1 MADIDSDAV
10 VPISEDSNLTDQ
22 TPIQSKAEEEEI
34 EERPSENDPDDDAE
48 KGDTCRICRSEGTE
62 DEPLFYPCK
71 CSGSIKFVHQD
82 CLMEWLSHTNK
93 KHCEL
98 CKTPFRFT
106 KLYDSQ
112 MPDTLPFAIFV
123 QRASLDTLR
132 HVTLWLRGLLVG
144 FVWLI
149 LLPWCI
155 RWAWRGL
162 FFMLDAGWARE
173 PWIAKLE
180 AEALQNAT
188 SGANATS
195 ITDVVKSAINGTST
209 AQETQE
215 LQGPIGFHL
224 YMLVWNVVTAP
235 WRTQSPSDHVSK
247 PNTNPVG
254 LAVRSSVFSD
264 FEFVNSVTASPYLN
278 KIVVDVLE
286 GQLITFLVVVAF
298 ILVFLIREWVIQQQP
313 ILNAAA
319 HVREAEQQLNRVD
332 QARNRLRGDIQNAEE
347 EIRHIDEQREEREL
361 DEQREGTGLDE
372 QTEEREL
379 DEGREEREL
388 DEPDPTRYVATEE
401 DIRRRLAELGSRDLG
416 DPDVP
421 NRSRRDGLDWRAFE
435 RRIRAASLVEPLVN
449 PEHAD
454 PSSSTIRSLTDQ
466 LLELVQKARQS
477 DDAATQ
483 TLFRFRVWVKT
494 IPDDVDPR
502 WLSQM
507 LAAFEKLELDASQQN
522 QQTENGG
529 TNREDSIARPAMP
542 PRGTTTQVNEILRS
556 IVEEIEILGPDAG
569 FSVILDPS
577 ESSSHTAE
585 SWQPVDASSQRS
597 SSFQALSEQHRS
609 EGDEN
614 SSFVETAQRS
624 ASPGRQEA
632 EEREG
637 SNADDVAP
645 GSNDRATPQEDE
657 SVVGDPVLGA
667 EIAARIGMHLH
678 LARLGQ
684 QDVPVQEANNI
695 IRRGNLLQR
704 LSDWFWGDIQI
715 TEWNPDPDQVPA
727 EDNAAVVLDPF
738 EDVRFVG
745 NQDAQPA
752 LQEGDLHLP
761 ADADPEVV
769 AAAVEAGLDVEAA
782 EEAEDLEGILELIGM
797 QGPVVTLVQ
806 TAMFCGVLVTVTLW
820 GAIGVPYLFGK
831 LALLTIGDPILFV
844 IILPLQIAANLGDIF
859 IDVGLIFVAGIAW
872 GFTRNIATYAAA
884 VIPFVK
890 PDHVKTVAD
899 VTWSAFDSATT
910 HLSKMFVVEDTHDT
924 IESGFLLVSIQ
935 AHKSL
940 QELKADIGMV
950 FEFLA
955 SSMVYTWQYCCDL
968 SAGKFIGTVNTITP
982 EAVRWLSDT
991 IQWTK
996 SFTQSLIG
1004 DNGLTMTVRAVRRVS
1019 IEPAEA
1025 YWSAGDRT
1033 LTVLLGYSFL
1043 ALIGAGLLLRKEPYF
1058 TSETLR
1064 KIEKSFADVLRQAG
1078 GVLKV
1083 ILIIS
1088 IEMLAFP
1095 LYCGLLLDCALL
1107 PLFQGA
1113 TFASRIDYASRSP
1126 YMFTFLHWFLG
1137 TAYMFNFALFVSM
1150 CRRILRSGVLY
1161 FIRDPD
1167 DPTFHPVRDVL
1178 ERSVS
1183 SQLRKIAFSALVY
1196 GLLVILCL
1204 GGVIWGIDHAH
1215 KGVFPIRWSAPEPVL
1230 EFPLEFLFYNFLSPF
1245 LFKLIKP
1252 SSGLESVYELW
1263 LRHSA
1268 RQLRLSHFL
1277 FGERYED
1284 EEGQYV
1290 GNSWKDHVVVRML
1303 AITRLPGVSD
1313 TCKPED
1319 ILRDG
1324 HDAVFHKSG
1333 NYVTAPASDQ
1343 VRISRGQKVFEE
1355 VSEEEVTKSEKEQ
1368 DCSLHGRANQKFR
1381 NVYVPPWFRLRIG
1394 LFLACLWTLSA
1405 AIGGGFTLVPLILG
1419 RGICS
1424 LVLAP
1429 NVRVN
1434 DIWSFAIGLHV
1445 ELLIAYI
1452 AMKASAVMRQTRS
1465 KVSGFDFAPILNRIR
1480 RISWC
1485 AAKSTYVYGFGIVV
1499 IPATFALVFQLY
1511 LTLPLRTYVNSMVAA
1526 NASNGL
1532 QSANATTIASVFSN
1546 TTEAVV
1552 GSTTPEQ
1559 AWLSMHTIYVLPDW
1573 TLGFLYGKLLVRLMT
1588 LSPNSLP
1595 HVAWR
1600 QITRNGR
1607 FDPDIRLATR
1617 AFIFPTLLFSTL
1629 VLLGPLLLAGLINNL
1644 FLYPLIGHSLSEVAR
1659 AKLYRYAY
1667 PLCASQAL
1675 AVWCVREAVK
1685 ATRRWRSKIKD
1696 EVYLIGERLHNF
1708 GEKRPPPGSK
1718 SFARRERH

>member
-1 MADIDSDAV
+1 MADIDSDAI
-10 VPISEDSNLTDQ
+10 VPISEESNISED
-22 TPIQSKAEEEEI
+22 PAIESKANEEEEN
-34 EERPSENDPDDDAE
+34 EEEASKSDSDDDVE
-48 KGDTCRICRSEGTE
+48 KEDTCRICRSEGTE

-106 KLYDSQ
+106 KLYDSH
-112 MPDTLPFAIFV
+112 MPDTLPFEIFL

-132 HVTLWLRGLLVG
+132 HVTLWMRGLLVG

-173 PWIAKLE
+173 PWIARLE

-188 SGANATS
+188 IEANATL
-195 ITDVVKSAINGTST
+195 ITDVVKSAINNTST
-209 AQETQE
+209 LGEIQE
-215 LQGPIGFHL
+215 LQGPIGFHVYTL
-224 YMLVWNVVTAP
+224 IWNVVTAP
-235 WRTQSPSDHVSK
+235 WRTQSSSHHVSN
-247 PNTNPVG
+247 PTPGPVG
-254 LAVRSSVFSD
+254 VAAPSSVFSD
-264 FEFVNSVTASPYLN
+264 FEFVNSLTASPYLN

-347 EIRHIDEQREEREL
+347 EIRHIDEQRGEHQL
-361 DEQREGTGLDE
+361 DESDNASDTASTRAVRRRSSRDTSVLLPDE
-372 QTEEREL
+372 A
-379 DEGREEREL
+379 DA
-388 DEPDPTRYVATEE
+388 PTR
-401 DIRRRLAELGSRDLG
+401 S
-416 DPDVP
+416 
-421 NRSRRDGLDWRAFE
+421 NLDWTAFE
-435 RRIRAASLVEPLVN
+435 RRIRAASSVEPLVD

-466 LLELVQKARQS
+466 LLEIVQEGRQS
-477 DDAATQ
+477 GAPAAQ
-483 TLFRFRVWVKT
+483 TLSRLQTWVKA
-494 IPDDVDPR
+494 IPHDVDSR

-507 LAAFEKLELDASQQN
+507 LAAFGKLRSEASEEN
-522 QQTENGG
+522 QQTEDGES
-529 TNREDSIARPAMP
+529 NREDDIARPAMP
-542 PRGTTTQVNEILRS
+542 PRGTTTQVNEVLRTL
-556 IVEEIEILGPDAG
+556 VEEIENEDQLLPDAG
-569 FSVILDPS
+569 SSANIDLS

-597 SSFQALSEQHRS
+597 SSNQGSNQGSNEQDSLEVVEPSSTVEVAHRAT
-609 EGDEN
+609 N
-614 SSFVETAQRS
+614 SAE
-624 ASPGRQEA
+624 EHA
-632 EEREG
+632 EERED
-637 SNADDVAP
+637 SNVDNNAS
-645 GSNDRATPQEDE
+645 GSNDRATLEE
-657 SVVGDPVLGA
+657 SAGNVTDNAL
-667 EIAARIGMHLH
+667 AAD
-678 LARLGQ
+678 GQ
-684 QDVPVQEANNI
+684 QDSPVHEAEIVVP
-695 IRRGNLLQR
+695 RGNLLQR
-704 LSDWFWGDIQI
+704 LSDWFWGDIHIQD
-715 TEWNPDPDQVPA
+715 PVPDQDPA
-727 EDNAAVVLDPF
+727 QANAPVILDPAD
-738 EDVRFVG
+738 DVLFVD

-752 LQEGDLHLP
+752 FQEGDLHLP

-831 LALLTIGDPILFV
+831 LALLTIGDPILFLV
-844 IILPLQIAANLGDIF
+844 ILPLQIAANLGDIF
-859 IDVGLIFVAGIAW
+859 IDVGLIIAAGIAW
-872 GFTRNIATYAAA
+872 SAAHSVATYAAT

-890 PDHVKTVAD
+890 PEHLQTVAD
-899 VTWSAFDSATT
+899 VTWSVFHNAAT

-940 QELKADIGMV
+940 QELKAEIGMV
-950 FEFLA
+950 FGFLA
-955 SSMVYTWQYCCDL
+955 SAMVHTWDYCCDL
-968 SAGKFIGTVNTITP
+968 STGKFVGTINTITP
-982 EAVRWLSDT
+982 EAVRWLSDNV
-991 IQWTK
+991 QWAK
-996 SFTQSLIG
+996 SFMQSLIG

-1025 YWSAGDRT
+1025 YWSGGDRT
-1033 LTVLLGYSFL
+1033 LTVLFGYSFL
-1043 ALIGAGLLLRKEPYF
+1043 ALIGAGLLLRREPYF

-1064 KIEKSFADVLRQAG
+1064 KIEKSFADVLKQAG

-1113 TFASRIDYASRSP
+1113 TFASRIEYASRSP

-1215 KGVFPIRWSAPEPVL
+1215 KDVFPIRWSAPEPVL

-1252 SSGLESVYELW
+1252 SSGLESVYEWW

-1277 FGERYED
+1277 FGERFED

-1290 GNSWKDHVVVRML
+1290 GKSWKDHVVLRMF
-1303 AITRLPGVSD
+1303 AIISPPD
-1313 TCKPED
+1313 KPED
-1319 ILRDG
+1319 VLRG
-1324 HDAVFHKSG
+1324 TGPATFRKSG

-1343 VRISRGQKVFEE
+1343 VRISRGQTVFQE
-1355 VSEEEVTKSEKEQ
+1355 VSEKEVTDSEKEQ

-1381 NVYVPPWFRLRIG
+1381 NVYIPPWFRLRIG

-1405 AIGGGFTLVPLILG
+1405 AIGGGFTLVPLVLG

-1452 AMKASAVMRQTRS
+1452 GMKASAVMKQTRS
-1465 KVSGFDFAPILNRIR
+1465 KVSGFDFAPVLDKIR

-1485 AAKSTYVYGFGIVV
+1485 VAKSTYVYGFGIVV

-1532 QSANATTIASVFSN
+1532 QSVNATTIASVFSN
-1546 TTEAVV
+1546 TTEAAI
-1552 GSTTPEQ
+1552 GSNISEQ

-1573 TLGFLYGKLLVRLMT
+1573 TLGFLYGKLLIRLMT
-1588 LSPNSLP
+1588 LSPTSLP
-1595 HVAWR
+1595 HAAWR

-1617 AFIFPTLLFSTL
+1617 AFILPTLLFSTL
-1629 VLLGPLLLAGLINNL
+1629 VLLGPMLLAGLVNNL
-1644 FLYPLIGHSLSEVAR
+1644 FLYPLIGHSLTEIACT
-1659 AKLYRYAY
+1659 KLYRYAY

-1708 GEKRPPPGSK
+1708 GEKKPPPGSK
-1718 SFARRERH
+1718 SVARRGGH